1 MLKGF
6 SGYLQTDGYSA
17 YYDVESVTR
26 VGCWAHARRKWVD
39 CFEGKKPVEG
49 SQSEKAF
56 AYAEKIFALEACWR
70 DMSPDERQ
78 KHRMAEMKPVMD
90 AYWNFLSVGVPAIR
104 EAPVQ
109 YRGTENLGPMWPEAY
124 RSASLPD
131 GAFFSGSV
139 WTFSPCS
146 RMVCKIEGFF

>member
-17 YYDVESVTR
+17 YNAVESVTR

-56 AYAEKIFALEACWR
+56 AYDIPRYA
-70 DMSPDERQ
+70 
-78 KHRMAEMKPVMD
+78 
-90 AYWNFLSVGVPAIR
+90 
-104 EAPVQ
+104 
-109 YRGTENLGPMWPEAY
+109 
-124 RSASLPD
+124 RSYH
-131 GAFFSGSV
+131 
-139 WTFSPCS
+139 
-146 RMVCKIEGFF
+146 

>member
-17 YYDVESVTR
+17 YNAVESVTR

-56 AYAEKIFALEACWR
+56 A
-70 DMSPDERQ
+70 
-78 KHRMAEMKPVMD
+78 
-90 AYWNFLSVGVPAIR
+90 
-104 EAPVQ
+104 
-109 YRGTENLGPMWPEAY
+109 
-124 RSASLPD
+124 
-131 GAFFSGSV
+131 
-139 WTFSPCS
+139 
-146 RMVCKIEGFF
+146 

>member
-17 YYDVESVTR
+17 YNDVESVTR

-56 AYAEKIFALEACWR
+56 AYVEKIFALEACWR

-90 AYWNFLSVGVPAIR
+90 AYWNFLS
-104 EAPVQ
+104 
-109 YRGTENLGPMWPEAY
+109 
-124 RSASLPD
+124 S
-131 GAFFSGSV
+131 FSYKN
-139 WTFSPCS
+139 TI
-146 RMVCKIEGFF
+146 KI